1 MKIKEI
7 RELTTKEIEE
17 RIDTEKNNLQSLK
30 IQHTISPLDNTTQLR
45 VMRRNIARM
54 KTILRERELDQN
66 K

>member
-30 IQHTISPLDNTTQLR
+30 IQHTISR
-45 VMRRNIARM
+45 
-54 KTILRERELDQN
+54 
-66 K
+66 